1 MVTWIGLPDPV
12 TTFTGDA
19 GITLTP
25 TLQNSMLYGLCFLHT
40 VFNFANTFLL
50 VWFIPQLEQAVTR
63 IIPTPAGEGE
73 VFRLK
78 YIQSGPLSTA
88 ELSLDEAKL
97 EIVHFGEICYKGF
110 GYVRQAINEPDP
122 AAFGKLQEKLIK
134 YEEITDRIEFEI
146 ASYLGEVSKGE
157 ISAVSASRIKGMYKI
172 IGEMESLGDSGE
184 AIGRMLKR
192 AHDHNKRFDE
202 AMLKKLNRLMD
213 LLDDAYKAMIENL
226 DKRYSSLKDI
236 TNAQDAEYNINEYR
250 NELREEHIVNIE
262 KENYNYQT
270 GVFYMDI
277 VAELEKMGDFII
289 NISEAQIEENE
300 N

>member
-1 MVTWIGLPDPV
+1 
-12 TTFTGDA
+12 
-19 GITLTP
+19 
-25 TLQNSMLYGLCFLHT
+25 
-40 VFNFANTFLL
+40 
-50 VWFIPQLEQAVTR
+50 
-63 IIPTPAGEGE
+63 
-73 VFRLK
+73 
-78 YIQSGPLSTA
+78 
-88 ELSLDEAKL
+88 
-97 EIVHFGEICYKGF
+97 
-110 GYVRQAINEPDP
+110 
-122 AAFGKLQEKLIK
+122 
-134 YEEITDRIEFEI
+134 
-146 ASYLGEVSKGE
+146 
-157 ISAVSASRIKGMYKI
+157 MYKI

-226 DKRYSSLKDI
+226 NKRYSSLKDI

-262 KENYNYQT
+262 KESYNYQT

-300 N
+300 D

>member
-1 MVTWIGLPDPV
+1 M
-12 TTFTGDA
+12 
-19 GITLTP
+19 
-25 TLQNSMLYGLCFLHT
+25 
-40 VFNFANTFLL
+40 
-50 VWFIPQLEQAVTR
+50 R
-63 IIPTPAGEGE
+63 
-73 VFRLK
+73 K
-78 YIQSGPLSTA
+78 
-88 ELSLDEAKL
+88 
-97 EIVHFGEICYKGF
+97 
-110 GYVRQAINEPDP
+110 AINEPDP
-122 AAFGKLQEKLIK
+122 AAFAKLQEKLIK

-192 AHDHNKRFDE
+192 AHDPNKRFDE
-202 AMLKKLNRLMD
+202 AMLKKLNHP
-213 LLDDAYKAMIENL
+213 NL
-226 DKRYSSLKDI
+226 PSIIDVI
-236 TNAQDAEYNINEYR
+236 DAEYNINEYR

-300 N
+300 D